1 MKQWVEQR
9 GTWEN
14 FWWKQNFKLIDQ
26 LHFVFYP
33 SHFGTQKPGLTSTLR
48 KVEHTSIHPSKS
60 SVICY
65 CAFVSIMKTLPLDVF
80 RDSHLVYRCEPR
92 YTHDTS
98 RGCVTM
104 SRHAWLASDSD
115 NVEANWCNPLVII
128 VITQYC
134 QHNPSPDGAPSPHT
148 QVIKVIKWRWNYGK
162 CFLVVRGIVHKSTKL
177 SPNK

>member
-1 MKQWVEQR
+1 MYFILPTLEHKGQGQ
-9 GTWEN
+9 G
-14 FWWKQNFKLIDQ
+14 LI
-26 LHFVFYP
+26 
-33 SHFGTQKPGLTSTLR
+33 STLH
-48 KVEHTSIHPSKS
+48 KVCIYFLLCN
-60 SVICY
+60 I
-65 CAFVSIMKTLPLDVF
+65 SIMSSLFAIVHLSQSRLDYEDSNPVWWVL

-92 YTHDTS
+92 YTRDTS